1 MVISERSGRVS
12 LGVVNIDSFTRLK
25 QRVEGTVAPDRLPRL
40 REVLV
45 FSDGELNYRIEGQLL
60 ARPDGGQQR
69 SVRCIITGWVTLQ
82 CQTTLRSLHHPLD
95 IDRRLMLVETE
106 DELPALEEEPDDE
119 DYVVARHELD
129 LSGLVEDE
137 VILDLPMIPR
147 SIDSNAEAQNAE
159 ESTEGS
165 NSSPFAV
172 LAALKKQSS

>member
-1 MVISERSGRVS
+1 MVNSERSGPVR

-25 QRVEGTVAPDRLPRL
+25 QRAEGTVAPSRLPRL

-45 FSDGELNYRIEGQLL
+45 FPDGELNYRIEGHLL

-82 CQTTLRSLHHPLD
+82 CQTTLRSLRQPLD
-95 IDRRLMLVETE
+95 INRRLVLVETE
-106 DELPALEEEPDDE
+106 DELPALEEEPEDE

-129 LSGLVEDE
+129 LSGLLEDE

-147 SIDSNAEAQNAE
+147 SADGSAEAQNEKDSTAE
-159 ESTEGS
+159 SS
-165 NSSPFAV
+165 SSPFAA
-172 LAALKKQSS
+172 LAALKKPSS